1 MRVTVH
7 PGMLSG
13 VVQAPPSKSHAH
25 RLLICAALAD
35 GETVLEGA
43 GTSRDIEATARC
55 LNALGAQIAPEG
67 SALRVRPIRTARRG
81 AALDC
86 GESGSTLRFLLP
98 LAALLD
104 CDATLTGQGRLPQRP
119 NGPLIEAMR
128 AHGARFA
135 GQGLPLTVSGG
146 LRGGEYHLPGDVS
159 SQYFTGLLLALP
171 LLKED
176 SALIAD
182 TPLESTPYIDLTLDA
197 MRAFGVT
204 AQKRENG
211 FFIPGRQRYVSPE
224 SLRVEGDWSGAAFWL
239 AANALGSDV
248 RVEGLNPASAQGDRA
263 AQTLFRPESLGCV
276 DVRDVPDL
284 MPALAVVMAA
294 VPGAHRITGA
304 ARLRIKESDRLQAMA
319 KVLRALG
326 GDVEELPDGLHIAG
340 HALKGG
346 KVDGFGDHRVVMSAA
361 VLATACENPV
371 TIVGAEAADK
381 SYPGFF
387 ADFAALGGKIDV
399 EHTGK

>member
-25 RLLICAALAD
+25 RLLICAALAC

-98 LAALLD
+98 LAALFD

-128 AHGARFA
+128 VHGARFA

-211 FFIPGRQRYVSPE
+211 FFIPGRQRYVSPG

-263 AQTLFRPESLGCV
+263 AQTLFRPESLRCV

-399 EHTGK
+399 EYTGK

>member
-7 PGMLSG
+7 PGRLSG

-25 RLLICAALAD
+25 RLLICAAMAD
-35 GETVLEGA
+35 GETVLEGT

-55 LNALGAQIAPEG
+55 LTALGAQIAPEG
-67 SALRVRPIRTARRG
+67 NALRVRPMRAARRG

-119 NGPLIEAMR
+119 NEPLLKAMQ

-211 FFIPGRQRYVSPE
+211 FFIPGGQRYVSPGN
-224 SLRVEGDWSGAAFWL
+224 LRVEGDWSGAAFWL

-263 AQTLFRPESLGCV
+263 AQTLFRPENLDCV
-276 DVRDVPDL
+276 DVRNVPDL
-284 MPALAVVMAA
+284 MPVLAAVMAA
-294 VPGAHRITGA
+294 VPGEHCITGA

-326 GDVEELPDGLHIAG
+326 GDVEELPDGLRITG
-340 HALKGG
+340 HAPEGG
-346 KVDGFGDHRVVMSAA
+346 EVDGFGDHRVVMSAA